1 MADSLAAMTC
11 AASFPLTL
19 HLASPEH
26 TARLAAAVAPVL
38 GAGDVLL
45 LSGPV
50 GAGKSHFARALIRW
64 QMERV
69 GVVEDVP
76 SPTFT
81 LIQTY
86 PLPDGEIWHADLY
99 RLSSADEVEE
109 LGLSAA
115 FEDAICLVE
124 WPDRLPEPP
133 KGALRLEFSN
143 SDAPDARSLVIRGP
157 ECWAQRLAEPLEA
170 AA

>member
-1 MADSLAAMTC
+1 
-11 AASFPLTL
+11 
-19 HLASPEH
+19 
-26 TARLAAAVAPVL
+26 
-38 GAGDVLL
+38 
-45 LSGPV
+45 
-50 GAGKSHFARALIRW
+50 
-64 QMERV
+64 MERT
-69 GVVEDVP
+69 GSVEDVP

-133 KGALRLEFSN
+133 AGALRLEFFN
-143 SDAPDARSLVIRGP
+143 AEEPNARSLVVNGP
-157 ECWAQRLAEPLEA
+157 EHWSQRLAEPLEA

>member
-1 MADSLAAMTC
+1 MTR

-26 TARLAAAVAPVL
+26 TARLAAVVAPLL

-64 QMERV
+64 RMERA
-69 GVVEDVP
+69 GSVEDVP

-133 KGALRLEFSN
+133 AGALWLEFSN
-143 SDAPDARSLVIRGP
+143 AEEPNARSLVVNGP
-157 ECWAQRLAEPLEA
+157 EHWSQRLAEPLEA